1 MNYIE
6 CNRNIC
12 NIKAVGECFLYY
24 LIINIKIQSLNDYII
39 NIKNEIFYAANNI
52 LQDKHL
58 AEDAVHQTF
67 IKIYDILYK
76 IDENNC
82 RKTRNFL
89 VIICRN
95 ISIDMYNQRKN
106 RSEDEYNESVII
118 PNNESV
124 AELIINN
131 ESFERLNEI
140 IKELKPIY
148 QEVILLRYSQDLSI
162 EEISKLQKV
171 NTKAVQ
177 KRIERAKKQLF
188 IGIMENPAIK

>member
-1 MNYIE
+1 MQYQGG
-6 CNRNIC
+6 
-12 NIKAVGECFLYY
+12 GEMFFILSDNQYKNTKLERLYNKY
-24 LIINIKIQSLNDYII
+24 
-39 NIKNEIFYAANNI
+39 KNEMFYAANNI
-52 LQDKHL
+52 LQDRQL

-106 RSEDEYNESVII
+106 RSEYEYNESVII

-124 AELIINN
+124 ADLIINN